1 MSRSMA
7 FRLSLARILLAR
19 DLRGAWLRDQAAP
32 IARRVRLPVA
42 MCLANTDGSDGRA
55 RTNEWGKIT
64 HLMPTQQL
72 SPGIAARSAGGI
84 PSPVDPSR
92 INKGMIPTGGRAHP
106 PAVVGRGRGY
116 AIDRLGG
123 KTFKGCATDT
133 PQRWAGRL

>member
-1 MSRSMA
+1 M
-7 FRLSLARILLAR
+7 
-19 DLRGAWLRDQAAP
+19 
-32 IARRVRLPVA
+32 PVA

-92 INKGMIPTGGRAHP
+92 INKGMIPTGDVLTRLLLLGAGEGTQLTGLEAKRSRDARP
-106 PAVVGRGRGY
+106 IPLSAGPGGY
-116 AIDRLGG
+116 DGLSRPSVAPNHSRFMSLV
-123 KTFKGCATDT
+123 
-133 PQRWAGRL
+133 